1 MTVNRAAHFFSIMR
15 GIEALQLMLVTAM
28 RRHDRRLSQKCR
40 PKFVPR
46 IAALLHRSLLL
57 ATSFSFYGHPDV
69 GFDLGADGELRV
81 STKDL

>member
-28 RRHDRRLSQKCR
+28 RRHDRLLSQKCR

-57 ATSFSFYGHPDV
+57 ATSSHFTGIRMS
-69 GFDLGADGELRV
+69 A
-81 STKDL
+81 STWGPMGN